1 MMMRRRRGP
10 SLLGVAA
17 VAGTAAYVGNKSA
30 QKGAQQQANEQAQ
43 NQQLAELEQQNAALA
58 AQQQALL
65 AQQQAAAAPPVAA
78 APAAP
83 AQSDMMVQ
91 LKQFA
96 DLHAAGVLTDEE
108 FAAAKAK
115 VLAGG

>member
-1 MMMRRRRGP
+1 MMMRRRRGVGIV
-10 SLLGVAA
+10 GVAA
-17 VAGTAAYVGNKSA
+17 VAGVAHHAGTKSA
-30 QKGAQQQANEQAQ
+30 QASANEQAQ
-43 NQQLAELEQQNAALA
+43 NQQLADLQAQNDALA
-58 AQQQALL
+58 AQ
-65 AQQQAAAAPPVAA
+65 QQQAAAAPAPVAA

-83 AQSDMMVQ
+83 AQDDMMVQ